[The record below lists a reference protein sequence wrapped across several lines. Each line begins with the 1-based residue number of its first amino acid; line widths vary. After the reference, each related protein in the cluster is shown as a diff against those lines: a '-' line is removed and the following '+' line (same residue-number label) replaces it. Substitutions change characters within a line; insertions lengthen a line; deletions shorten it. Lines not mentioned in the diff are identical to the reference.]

1 MSSQFTKHK
10 VGDLLKRRQE
20 PYLIG
25 TVVFVYHRQ
34 DDEEGPQQVVLRCMT
49 HDKLQV
55 GWSSDWVRYSL
66 DEK

>member
-1 MSSQFTKHK
+1 MPSQFTKHK

-25 TVVFVYHRQ
+25 TAVFVYRCG
-34 DDEEGPQQVVLRCMT
+34 EEGPQQVVLNCVT

-55 GWSSDWVRYSL
+55 GWSSDWVGYSW